1 MLCLYLRGHST
12 FGGYFFTRWVL
23 LHRPFNI
30 WRQLG
35 QKCLFRG
42 SASIEV
48 GWPQLLWILNLWQ
61 KSAVHA
67 KFGHYRTSGSWVM
80 SSALQKTSNARSPLK
95 AKSLMRVIMPSN
107 WFICKLFQKVVN
119 VWIVERPQ
127 LHCGDVMVMVTISV
141 MPVASIIRWMEPI
154 DHSWNLR
161 DAWWVKI
168 AVILLK
174 ILEVFNESNFSPRL
188 NVKARAVAI
197 VERTRQPCGEGT
209 RMENLCAMLVVFTTN
224 YIM

>member
-1 MLCLYLRGHST
+1 MRPLGEVLVLISQQAPEILSSLHSVMLCLYLRGHST
-12 FGGYFFTRWVL
+12 FGGYFFTRWAL

-80 SSALQKTSNARSPLK
+80 SLVLQKTSNARPPFLFNIFLHRIEEI
-95 AKSLMRVIMPSN
+95 SLNRPFCGYDWKNNVLFKK
-107 WFICKLFQKVVN
+107 WFI
-119 VWIVERPQ
+119 
-127 LHCGDVMVMVTISV
+127 
-141 MPVASIIRWMEPI
+141 IIA
-154 DHSWNLR
+154 N
-161 DAWWVKI
+161 
-168 AVILLK
+168 
-174 ILEVFNESNFSPRL
+174 
-188 NVKARAVAI
+188 
-197 VERTRQPCGEGT
+197 
-209 RMENLCAMLVVFTTN
+209 
-224 YIM
+224 